1 MTARYACHAKGD
13 GSKNVFPTVSFFV
26 YNFLRSQTMG
36 RINGTIVRINTL
48 LLRNYKIKR
57 GSMQLDFYDYMAFVV
72 FGIITTLFVS
82 LVVVIGSLPGKIA
95 IARKHPQANAINVAS
110 WVSLLTLGA
119 LWPIAFVWA
128 FIEFRPS
135 ASNNQG
141 TSQS

>member
-1 MTARYACHAKGD
+1 
-13 GSKNVFPTVSFFV
+13 
-26 YNFLRSQTMG
+26 
-36 RINGTIVRINTL
+36 
-48 LLRNYKIKR
+48 
-57 GSMQLDFYDYMAFVV
+57 MQLDFFDYMAFVV
-72 FGIITTLFVS
+72 LGIITTLFVS